1 MNADLT
7 APARRP
13 ARQSIW
19 TPLAIILLFGV
30 FLVAAVL
37 STPPPEPIPY
47 DLDGAHARGLLG
59 LRLWLEE
66 LGYSVQRIDG
76 LRFTPP
82 DEATLIF
89 VYPNQLAYSTE
100 EAAALRAWVAAGNTA
115 VIVGPD
121 EEDRALIETFGVR
134 LAGENV
140 FESTLAQTQPLIP
153 DGAAEYEREWFM
165 PAALLDLSD
174 APQAVPVLTVDDRG
188 AVAAVQRVSSGTVW
202 HLAPGVD
209 LTNGGLQGAQQG
221 DLLPA
226 ILRVVPE
233 GAVAAFDTYHLF
245 GLSRVGEQIATLQD
259 WLYRTPGGWATLF
272 AALAGGLYLV
282 LQGRRLGPP
291 LVTVEQTRGRQAA
304 EFVEAMANL
313 HRRAREQTD
322 LVRHQQRR
330 LKFGLARRC
339 TVSPDLPDELFL
351 DALAHGDPPL
361 PEAQQAAVREIL
373 HGLALRP
380 GERQLVQLAA
390 AIDDLLQSAW

>member
-1 MNADLT
+1 MSADLGVS
-7 APARRP
+7 ARR
-13 ARQSIW
+13 SIW
-19 TPLAIILLFGV
+19 TPFTILLLFGI
-30 FLVAAVL
+30 LLIAAVL

-47 DLDGAHARGLLG
+47 DLNAAHARGLLG

-66 LGYSVQRIDG
+66 LGYDVQRMDG
-76 LRFTPP
+76 LRFTLP
-82 DEATLIF
+82 DDAVLIWI
-89 VYPNQLAYSTE
+89 YPNQLTYLPG
-100 EAAALRAWVAAGNTA
+100 EAAALRAWVASGHTA

-121 EEDRALIETFGVR
+121 AGDRALAETFGVR
-134 LAGENV
+134 LAGESAFDRALV
-140 FESTLAQTQPLIP
+140 QTQPLIP

-174 APQAVPVLTVDDRG
+174 APQAVPVLTASNRG
-188 AVAAVQRVSSGTVW
+188 TVAAVQRIGSGTVW

-209 LTNGGLQGAQQG
+209 LTNGGLQESRQG

-226 ILRVVPE
+226 ILRGVPD
-233 GAVAAFDTYHLF
+233 GATVAFDTYHLF
-245 GLSRVGEQIATLQD
+245 GLSRAGERIATLQD

-272 AALAGGLYLV
+272 ALLAGALYWV

-313 HRRAREQTD
+313 HRRAREQAG

-339 TVSPDLPDELFL
+339 ALSPDLADDLFL
-351 DALAHGDPPL
+351 DALAHSEPPL
-361 PEAQQAAVREIL
+361 PESQLAAVRDL
-373 HGLALRP
+373 LRGLASQP
-380 GERQLVQLAA
+380 GEHQLVQLAA
-390 AIDDLLQSAW
+390 AIDDLLQSPW

>member
-1 MNADLT
+1 MACSVST
-7 APARRP
+7 GCASPRRTRP
-13 ARQSIW
+13 RC
-19 TPLAIILLFGV
+19 
-30 FLVAAVL
+30 
-37 STPPPEPIPY
+37 
-47 DLDGAHARGLLG
+47 
-59 LRLWLEE
+59 
-66 LGYSVQRIDG
+66 
-76 LRFTPP
+76 
-82 DEATLIF
+82 IF

-121 EEDRALIETFGVR
+121 EEDRALVDTFGVR

-188 AVAAVQRVSSGTVW
+188 AVAAVQRVGDGTVW

-226 ILRVVPE
+226 ILRGVPD

-272 AALAGGLYLV
+272 ALLAGGLYLV

-291 LVTVEQTRGRQAA
+291 LVTVEQTRGRQSA
-304 EFVEAMANL
+304 EFIEAMANL
-313 HRRAREQTD
+313 HRRAREQSD
-322 LVRHQQRR
+322 LARHQRRR
-330 LKFGLARRC
+330 LKQGVSKRRA
-339 TVSPDLPDELFL
+339 VSPDLDDDLFL
-351 DALAHGDPPL
+351 DALAHAEPPL
-361 PEAQQAAVREIL
+361 PDTQLTAVQGIL
-373 HGLALRP
+373 HGLAGQP

-390 AIDDLLQSAW
+390 AIDDLLQSVW